1 MVNMS
6 RTTTAGRVGGG
17 PASRGKTKK
26 GRGEARARDRGHGH
40 RRANLSGG
48 TNVGCMSAAPVA
60 AGNYYY

>member
-1 MVNMS
+1 
-6 RTTTAGRVGGG
+6 VGGG

-40 RRANLSGG
+40 RRANLSRG